1 MFKFVWERPLEANG
15 DDYNGDTSLLGGSPR
30 WPEIEP
36 PVPGKAPLYAPRSSS
51 SASALVLSPGSP
63 RAAAWGG
70 RGTFALPRAAQW
82 CSGEP
87 FKNGAY

>member
-70 RGTFALPRAAQW
+70 SGSLVWMRGVGYRSA
-82 CSGEP
+82 EP
-87 FKNGAY
+87 VRLGR